1 MRKFTAIVLSIL
13 LIITLVGCSNNEE
26 TKTDTTTKTEDTAST
41 TDTTKSNSYS
51 SSSKSSSTSTITHYC
66 DAPDCTREG
75 TKSYSGIGG
84 QTEYYCLTHYN
95 EIIDIMSD
103 MEEDVGKSSYS
114 KHTCEECSREG
125 TYSIVGISGSTE
137 YYCSTHYR
145 ELKELLEMFE

>member
-1 MRKFTAIVLSIL
+1 MRKIAVIALSIL
-13 LIITLVGCSNNEE
+13 LVSTLIGCSNTEE
-26 TKTDTTTKTEDTAST
+26 TKTDNTTKTEDTAST
-41 TDTTKSNSYS
+41 TDTSKSSSYS
-51 SSSKSSSTSTITHYC
+51 SSSKSSSTSKITHYC
-66 DAPDCTREG
+66 DASDCTREG

>member
-1 MRKFTAIVLSIL
+1 MKRMIIFVLSVIL
-13 LIITLVGCSNNEE
+13 VFSLLGCSSNKE
-26 TKTDTTTKTEDTAST
+26 TKTETIAKTEDTAST
-41 TDTTKSNSYS
+41 TDTTKSKSYS
-51 SSSKSSSTSTITHYC
+51 SSSKSSSASTIAHYC
-66 DAPDCTREG
+66 DASDCTREG
-75 TKSYSGIGG
+75 TKSYFGIGG

-95 EIIDIMSD
+95 EIIEIMSD